1 MKNVLRVDWKIPLAL
16 LTLSAIPCAAGVA
29 RLLGMASHSAAHS
42 TALGA
47 VNADSERF
55 LASPLITL
63 MHIVAASLFCL
74 LGAFQFSAS
83 LRRHHPRWHQV
94 AGRVVAASGVLAA
107 LSGMWMAARF
117 AIPEALQGNLLL
129 GVRLVVGTAMAVAI
143 VLAVQAALQRKMA
156 AHRAWMLRAYALGQ
170 GAGTQ
175 VVPLLPWMLSFGPP
189 SALQRDV
196 LMSLAWLLN
205 LLIAE
210 KIIHGRLPGSFH
222 YYKEIL

>member
-1 MKNVLRVDWKIPLAL
+1 MQNVLRVDWKIPLGL
-16 LTLSAIPCAAGVA
+16 LALSAIPCAAGIA
-29 RLLGMASHSAAHS
+29 RLIGLVGI
-42 TALGA
+42 

-55 LASPLITL
+55 LASPLITWL
-63 MHIVAASLFCL
+63 HIVAASLFCL
-74 LGAFQFSAS
+74 LGALQFSAD
-83 LRRHHPRWHQV
+83 LRRHFPRWHQV

-117 AIPEALQGNLLL
+117 AIPAAMQGSLLL
-129 GVRLVVGTAMAVAI
+129 GVRLVVGAAMAVAI
-143 VLAVQAALQRKMA
+143 VLAVQAALNRNMA
-156 AHRAWMLRAYALGQ
+156 AHRAWMVRAYALGQ

-175 VVPLLPWMLSFGPP
+175 VVLLLPWMLTLGPP

-210 KIIHGRLPGSFH
+210 KIIHGRLLGSFH
-222 YYKEIL
+222 FYKEIF